1 MECIPA
7 VARASTGWD
16 VDAGGTLREWPC
28 KNRKTS
34 ALSSEMLFGSC
45 IIAWSNNP
53 LSTRTFIVRQEW
65 KCRKQKST
73 FFDKREHRCATPLY
87 GIMLFLGVAFVAKRK
102 KKKKK
107 VLLGSVLKYEI
118 YGILLITISVIALSG
133 EAAVG
138 RSLSSMAGYLL
149 GRFYFVLPLIG
160 IFYGLMVMIHRKWPS
175 SWNSRQT
182 GVLLLVLSMCL
193 MSSISAMEQK
203 LGPLSMLH
211 PNNVLSQVHND
222 LNGALSPNADNNEVF
237 MLGKDISG
245 GYIGALEFAALL
257 WLFGSLGAKLLM
269 IVMLSISFMLITNLS
284 YVELFG
290 MLRERGVKLIESI
303 RLRSANRP
311 QAVPV
316 SSTRGGKSKKEPI
329 TPDDDL
335 DDDEDFHEDGQPLP
349 NRRQPLFFKRLAQW
363 TTGTSTSNDPSD
375 ELAGDDSN
383 QDLSGHSDP
392 IITGLTGSAVP
403 SSGGQGLDNDE
414 EFIDDDLEPVTPII
428 RDFFEHIRSEGL
440 SQEDREEWSEFSPTA
455 RKGGMNPEPELS
467 LEEIAALNSVGDVI
481 NNNNLNDP
489 SAISADEEELMITP
503 PLPPPPKPYKLP
515 PFKLLTKPNNSGK
528 AGDQNDYMQTARKLE
543 ATLES
548 FGVRAKVLEVVRGPA
563 VTRYEI
569 QPDIGVKVSRIVN
582 LTDDIALALAA
593 KDIRMEAPIPGKSA
607 IGIEVPN
614 PEVSIVT
621 MREVMETQTFQDAES
636 KLTIAFGR
644 DISGQTIIGN
654 LARMPHLLVAGATGS
669 GKSVCI
675 NGIITSILYKAKPN
689 EVKFLM
695 VDPKMVELNVYNG
708 IPHLLAPVV
717 TDPKRASLALKKI
730 VVEMEKRYELFS
742 KSGTRNVE
750 GYNTLMKDNPDA
762 VLPYIVVIVDELAD
776 LMMVA
781 ANDVEDA
788 ICRLAQM
795 ARAAGIHL
803 IIATQR
809 PSVDV
814 ITGVIKANI
823 PSRIAFGVSSQ
834 VDSRTILDMG
844 GAEKL
849 LGRGDMLFL
858 PMGSSKPIRVQG
870 AFLSDQEVETIVQYV
885 SGQAEAN
892 YDDSIVP
899 EIDDSNSMDQEP
911 QDELYEQAVQIVL
924 EAKQASVSLLQ
935 RRMRVGYTRAARL
948 IDSMEARGVIGSY
961 EGSKPREVLISL
973 EQYQHNRISS

>member
-1 MECIPA
+1 MA
-7 VARASTGWD
+7 
-16 VDAGGTLREWPC
+16 
-28 KNRKTS
+28 
-34 ALSSEMLFGSC
+34 
-45 IIAWSNNP
+45 
-53 LSTRTFIVRQEW
+53 
-65 KCRKQKST
+65 
-73 FFDKREHRCATPLY
+73 KR
-87 GIMLFLGVAFVAKRK
+87 RK
-102 KKKKK
+102 KKKKA
-107 VLLGSVLKYEI
+107 LLGSVLKYEI
-118 YGILLITISVIALSG
+118 YGIMLITISVIALSG

-138 RSLSSMAGYLL
+138 RSLSNISGYLF
-149 GRFYFVLPLIG
+149 GRFYFVLPLVG
-160 IFYGLMVMIHRKWPS
+160 IFYGLMVMIHRRWPS
-175 SWNSRQT
+175 KWTSRHS
-182 GVLLLVLSMCL
+182 GALLLVLSMCL
-193 MSSISAMEQK
+193 MSTISAMEQK

-211 PNNVLSQVHND
+211 PGNVLAQIHND
-222 LNGALSPNADNNEVF
+222 LSGSLSSGAGGSEVY

-245 GYIGALEFAALL
+245 GYVGALEYAALL

-269 IVMLSISFMLITNLS
+269 IVMLAISFMLITNLS
-284 YVELFG
+284 YVELFTL
-290 MLRERGVKLIESI
+290 LRVRVVKLAEGI
-303 RLRSANRP
+303 RQKAANRP
-311 QAVPV
+311 AAVPV
-316 SSTRGGKSKKEPI
+316 NTRPARTGRTAAPQ
-329 TPDDDL
+329 PVQDDDDEDEDEQQLPSRNQPQFLRRIGGWFSGGARTGQPAGEGHSADEDADAVLTGTPSNPIISGLPGGDLSQL
-335 DDDEDFHEDGQPLP
+335 DDDEDYI
-349 NRRQPLFFKRLAQW
+349 
-363 TTGTSTSNDPSD
+363 
-375 ELAGDDSN
+375 GDD
-383 QDLSGHSDP
+383 
-392 IITGLTGSAVP
+392 A
-403 SSGGQGLDNDE
+403 
-414 EFIDDDLEPVTPII
+414 EPVTPII
-428 RDFFEHIRSEGL
+428 RDFFEHIRAEGL
-440 SQEDREEWSEFSPTA
+440 NAEDREEWSEFSPAA
-455 RKGGMNPEPELS
+455 RNGAVRE
-467 LEEIAALNSVGDVI
+467 AV
-481 NNNNLNDP
+481 
-489 SAISADEEELMITP
+489 SAIPPVHGGVPSEEVPEEDLAPLELNGLLDSAEGGEP
-503 PLPPPPKPYKLP
+503 VPVPLPPPPKPYKLP
-515 PFKLLTKPNNSGK
+515 PFRLLAKPNNGAK

-614 PEVSIVT
+614 PEVSVVT
-621 MREVMETQTFQDAES
+621 MREVMETQIFQDAES
-636 KLTIAFGR
+636 RLSIAFGR
-644 DISGQTIIGN
+644 DISGQTIVGN
-654 LARMPHLLVAGATGS
+654 LAKMPHLLVAGATGS

-750 GYNTLMKDNPDA
+750 GYNNLMKDNPAA

-781 ANDVEDA
+781 ASDVEDA

-814 ITGVIKANI
+814 ITGLIKANI
-823 PSRIAFGVSSQ
+823 PSRIAFGVSSN
-834 VDSRTILDMG
+834 VDSRTILDMP

-858 PMGSSKPIRVQG
+858 PMGASKPIRVQG
-870 AFLSDQEVETIVQYV
+870 AFMSDQEVETIVQYV
-885 SGQAEAN
+885 SSQGEAN
-892 YDDSIVP
+892 YDESIVP
-899 EIDDSNSMDQEP
+899 EVDDTVTEDNEP

-948 IDSMEARGVIGSY
+948 IDAMEARSVIGPY
-961 EGSKPREVLISL
+961 EGSKPREVLMSL

>member
-1 MECIPA
+1 M
-7 VARASTGWD
+7 
-16 VDAGGTLREWPC
+16 
-28 KNRKTS
+28 
-34 ALSSEMLFGSC
+34 
-45 IIAWSNNP
+45 
-53 LSTRTFIVRQEW
+53 
-65 KCRKQKST
+65 
-73 FFDKREHRCATPLY
+73 
-87 GIMLFLGVAFVAKRK
+87 AKRK
-102 KKKKK
+102 KRKKK

-160 IFYGLMVMIHRKWPS
+160 IFYGLMVMIHRRWPS
-175 SWNSRQT
+175 SWNSRQS
-182 GVLLLVLSMCL
+182 GVVLLVMSLCL

-211 PNNVLSQVHND
+211 PENVFSQIHKDLS
-222 LNGALSPNADNNEVF
+222 GALSPSSNNTEVF

-245 GYIGALEFAALL
+245 GYIGALEYAALL
-257 WLFGSLGAKLLM
+257 WLFGNLGAKLLM
-269 IVMLSISFMLITNLS
+269 IVMIAISFMLITNLS
-284 YVELFG
+284 YVDLFG
-290 MLRERGVKLIESI
+290 LLRVRAVKLVDSI
-303 RLRSANRP
+303 RLRAANRP

-316 SSTRGGKSKKEPI
+316 TSTRAAKGKKEPVI
-329 TPDDDL
+329 QDEDL
-335 DDDEDFHEDGQPLP
+335 DDDEDYNEGEQPLP
-349 NRRQPLFFKRLAQW
+349 SRKQPLFFKRLAQW
-363 TTGTSTSNDPSD
+363 TSSQSTKNND
-375 ELAGDDSN
+375 AIDDVNEVEQSE
-383 QDLSGHSDP
+383 QGGP
-392 IITGLTGSAVP
+392 IITGLAGSSVLTDDVTP
-403 SSGGQGLDNDE
+403 FDPDN
-414 EFIDDDLEPVTPII
+414 EFVEDDFEPVTPII

-440 SQEDREEWSEFSPTA
+440 SEEDREEWGEFSPTA
-455 RKGGMNPEPELS
+455 RSGAIEQELEISPAGAEVLNPVEDNVEKGVDGTMGPG
-467 LEEIAALNSVGDVI
+467 V
-481 NNNNLNDP
+481 
-489 SAISADEEELMITP
+489 EEELVITP

-515 PFKLLTKPNNSGK
+515 PFRLLTKPSNSGK

-614 PEVSIVT
+614 SEVSIVT

-823 PSRIAFGVSSQ
+823 PSRIAFGVSSS

-899 EIDDSNSMDQEP
+899 EVDDSNSVDQEP

>member
-1 MECIPA
+1 MA
-7 VARASTGWD
+7 
-16 VDAGGTLREWPC
+16 
-28 KNRKTS
+28 KRK
-34 ALSSEMLFGSC
+34 
-45 IIAWSNNP
+45 
-53 LSTRTFIVRQEW
+53 
-65 KCRKQKST
+65 
-73 FFDKREHRCATPLY
+73 
-87 GIMLFLGVAFVAKRK
+87 KRK
-102 KKKKK
+102 KKKA
-107 VLLGSVLKYEI
+107 LLGSVLKYEI
-118 YGILLITISVIALSG
+118 YGILLITFSVIALSG

-138 RSLSSMAGYLL
+138 RSLSSLSGYLL
-149 GRFYFVLPLIG
+149 GRFYFMLPLVG
-160 IFYGLMVMIHRKWPS
+160 IYYGLSVMIYRKWPS
-175 SWNSRQT
+175 NWSARHS
-182 GVLLLVLSMCL
+182 GVLLLVLSLCL
-193 MSSISAMEQK
+193 MSSISTMEQK
-203 LGPLSMLH
+203 LGPLNLLH
-211 PNNVLSQVHND
+211 PGNVISQTQKD
-222 LNGALSPNADNNEVF
+222 LAGALVPGVGTDNVY
-237 MLGKDISG
+237 MLGKDIGG
-245 GYIGALEFAALL
+245 GYAGGLQFALLL
-257 WLFGSLGAKLLM
+257 WLFGTLGAKLIM
-269 IVMLSISFMLITNLS
+269 IVMLAISFMLVTNLS
-284 YVELFG
+284 YIELFS
-290 MLRERGVKLIESI
+290 LIRVRLVKLGQDI
-303 RLRSANRP
+303 RLRTANRP
-311 QAVPV
+311 KAVPV
-316 SSTRGGKSKKEPI
+316 TGKGSGGSKGQKNRHEEIEESYDEEEDDDEPYLPKRKAPQFFEKLMQRKPAREPESSGAQEAIAEEPAHVPI
-329 TPDDDL
+329 ISGIPVHGSDDL
-335 DDDEDFHEDGQPLP
+335 DDM
-349 NRRQPLFFKRLAQW
+349 
-363 TTGTSTSNDPSD
+363 SD
-375 ELAGDDSN
+375 LEIG
-383 QDLSGHSDP
+383 
-392 IITGLTGSAVP
+392 
-403 SSGGQGLDNDE
+403 
-414 EFIDDDLEPVTPII
+414 DDDLQPVTPII

-440 SQEDREEWSEFSPTA
+440 TEEEREEWGEFSPAA
-455 RKGGMNPEPELS
+455 RSSAKSTVSAAESDFPEGLEAAAETGELS
-467 LEEIAALNSVGDVI
+467 GSPVDAETGL
-481 NNNNLNDP
+481 
-489 SAISADEEELMITP
+489 P
-503 PLPPPPKPYKLP
+503 PAEPLAEAPKPAPPPKPYKLP
-515 PFKLLTKPNNSGK
+515 PFRLLSKPNNGGK
-528 AGDQNDYMQTARKLE
+528 GGDQNDYMQTARKLE

-614 PEVSIVT
+614 PEVSLVT
-621 MREVMETQTFQDAES
+621 MREVMETQIFQEAES

-675 NGIITSILYKAKPN
+675 NGIITSILYKAKPD

-708 IPHLLAPVV
+708 IPHLMAPVV

-750 GYNTLMKDNPDA
+750 GYNQLMKDNPAA

-781 ANDVEDA
+781 AGDVEDA

-834 VDSRTILDMG
+834 VDSRTILDMA

-849 LGRGDMLFL
+849 LGRGDMLFM

-870 AFLSDQEVETIVQYV
+870 AFMSDAEVEAIVHYV
-885 SGQAEAN
+885 SSQGEAE

-899 EIDDSNSMDQEP
+899 EVDETSSEAEEP
-911 QDELYEQAVQIVL
+911 QDELYDQAVQIVL

-948 IDSMEARGVIGSY
+948 IDSMEARGVIGPY

-973 EQYQHNRISS
+973 EQYQQNRISS